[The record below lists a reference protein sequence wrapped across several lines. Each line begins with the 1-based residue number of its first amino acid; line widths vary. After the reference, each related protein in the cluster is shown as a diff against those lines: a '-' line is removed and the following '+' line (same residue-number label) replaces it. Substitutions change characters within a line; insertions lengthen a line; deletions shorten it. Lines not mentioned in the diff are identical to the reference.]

1 MTNKALFRTRAF
13 AVVAVA
19 GTAAISVAPVSAADL
34 GGDCCV
40 DLEERIAELEA
51 TAARKGNRKVSLTIS
66 GYIAQELT
74 FWDDGRER
82 NAYIHGIG
90 PTQASHIK
98 LNGQAVI
105 SPGWTA
111 GYMMRIQDLNQ
122 NAFTGGPGGTVG
134 MNQNNPRLDTG
145 LNTQISMWYLQNK
158 DLGKASVGRLPHAAR
173 SVAMHT
179 DLSGTQIIDNYTF
192 LAGFP
197 QFILR
202 SGNDLAPPVTWG
214 NLAFCYFQNLPF
226 GGDCNGIVMNGVR
239 YDTPVYAGFSGAVS
253 WGEDD
258 FWEVAGR
265 YSGEFAGFKVSLGV
279 GYSESTDE
287 RTTGPAVLVRKQTD
301 FFQAGG
307 YVQHTASGI
316 FLHGAYGYEDNN
328 DQLLINGA
336 TALDG
341 EHWHVKGGIRQKWTP
356 IGTTILYGH
365 YAEYYDQLGPAALNL
380 GATSS
385 TLTRYGGGVAQEI
398 DAAAMTLYLKYQ
410 RYEGDVTGAPA
421 LEDLQDLDLL
431 TIGGLINF

>member
-1 MTNKALFRTRAF
+1 MTTNIGFCRLAAVSLGLALAT
-13 AVVAVA
+13 
-19 GTAAISVAPVSAADL
+19 GTSITPLAAADL
-34 GGDCCV
+34 GGNCCA

-51 TAARKGNRKVSLTIS
+51 TTVRKGNRKVSVTIS

-74 FWDDGRER
+74 YWDDGVES
-82 NAYIHGIG
+82 NAYLHGLG
-90 PTQASHIK
+90 PTQTSHFKI
-98 LNGQAVI
+98 NGQAVI
-105 SPGWTA
+105 APGWTA
-111 GYMMRIQDLNQ
+111 GYMLRIQDLTGNAFSSAPGRAINQ
-122 NAFTGGPGGTVG
+122 NSDDFDSDP
-134 MNQNNPRLDTG
+134 NI
-145 LNTQISMWYLQNK
+145 QISAWYLQSKN
-158 DLGKASVGRLPHAAR
+158 LGKVAVGRMPHAAR

-202 SGNDLAPPVTWG
+202 SGNDLNPPVTWG
-214 NLAFCYFQNLPF
+214 NLGFCYYQNLPF
-226 GGDCNGIVMNGVR
+226 GGDCTGIVMEGIR
-239 YDTPVYAGFSGAVS
+239 YDTPVFAGFSAAVS

-265 YSGEFAGFKVSLGV
+265 YNAEMAGFKVSLGI

-287 RTTGPAVLVRKQTD
+287 NTTGPIVLRRKETD

-307 YVQHTASGI
+307 YVQHMATGL

-328 DQLLINGA
+328 DQTLINGA

-341 EHWHVKGGIRQKWTP
+341 EHWHVKGGIRQKWLPLGSTV
-356 IGTTILYGH
+356 LYGH

-380 GATSS
+380 GATAS
-385 TLTRYGGGVAQEI
+385 TLTRYGGGIAQEI
-398 DAAAMTLYLKYQ
+398 DAAAMTIYVKYQ

-421 LEDLQDLDLL
+421 LENLQDLDLVSV
-431 TIGGLINF
+431 GGLINF